1 MINDAKLDK
10 KNRLKPI
17 KDDKIRYSKIL
28 NCILAL

>member
-17 KDDKIRYSKIL
+17 KDVKMLYLESLKR
-28 NCILAL
+28 